1 MVLFFASLLFCV
13 FGTVQERF
21 YLSVK
26 RRELSIAVSFLE
38 LLLTWAFLCTDSVIW
53 RILLAITGILG
64 AGSLA
69 FFVYEGK
76 TFEKA
81 HNILIQAFVSSLF
94 IFCSEQLAAPFEGWE
109 EICVFCFSVFFQG
122 GWCLFMYFMRLE
134 CFNALPFSEDTY
146 KRTCYL
152 IILGYV
158 PLLVTA
164 CGVLDPYIKENYVF
178 GILALS
184 FSVFLALALNTLV
197 VAKNE
202 LVTSN
207 KLEVFVVQQSLV
219 RQYIDNL
226 QSVHQQ
232 IRILNH
238 DHKHYLATMAN
249 FLEAGEYERAKDY
262 LKSQQEQNR
271 SYSSRFIFCDD
282 NLINAILTDAF
293 SKSADQGIRFDTEIR
308 LGDKIYI
315 DDVALSVLLLN
326 SLSNA
331 IESFQGPGQND
342 DKWIFLQLYTANDHM
357 VLDIKNSIEKEIY
370 IVNNKIAST
379 KPKGG
384 TEHGLGLESI
394 RSIVESYSGRLRIT
408 AENHIFELQAILV
421 NEPE

>member
-1 MVLFFASLLFCV
+1 M
-13 FGTVQERF
+13 
-21 YLSVK
+21 
-26 RRELSIAVSFLE
+26 
-38 LLLTWAFLCTDSVIW
+38 
-53 RILLAITGILG
+53 
-64 AGSLA
+64 
-69 FFVYEGK
+69 
-76 TFEKA
+76 
-81 HNILIQAFVSSLF
+81 
-94 IFCSEQLAAPFEGWE
+94 
-109 EICVFCFSVFFQG
+109 
-122 GWCLFMYFMRLE
+122 
-134 CFNALPFSEDTY
+134 
-146 KRTCYL
+146 
-152 IILGYV
+152 
-158 PLLVTA
+158 
-164 CGVLDPYIKENYVF
+164 
-178 GILALS
+178 
-184 FSVFLALALNTLV
+184 

-315 DDVALSVLLLN
+315 DDAALSVLLLN

-370 IVNNKIAST
+370 IVDNKIAST

-394 RSIVESYSGRLRIT
+394 RSIVESYRGRLRIT